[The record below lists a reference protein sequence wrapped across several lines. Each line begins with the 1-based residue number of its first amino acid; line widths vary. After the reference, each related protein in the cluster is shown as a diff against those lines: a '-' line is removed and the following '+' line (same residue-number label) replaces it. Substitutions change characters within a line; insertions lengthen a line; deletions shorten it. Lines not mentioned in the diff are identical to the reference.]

1 LHLFMHGA
9 GAIREGDSKMR
20 RALTRL
26 AISIVLV
33 GTAGLAS
40 ARADTGFDRWVAE
53 FWAAAKAAGI
63 SRATYDRA
71 FQGVSPDPE
80 VLEKAR
86 YQPEFVK
93 PMWDYVDKAVS
104 EQRIETGRRMLRQ
117 HAPVL
122 DSIERA
128 YGVDRHIL
136 VAIWGMESSY
146 GEVLNNPRIVRNV
159 VRSLATLA
167 YADPRRA
174 RFGREQLLA
183 ALMIVERGDIA
194 PDKMTGSW
202 AGAMGHTQ
210 FIPTT
215 YDGYAVDFDGD
226 GRRDLWG
233 SPVDALASA
242 ANYLAKSG
250 WVSGRSWGYEV
261 ALADGFDFSLA
272 DQETSMSLAE
282 WQEHGVRRADG
293 GAFPRPDEKAVLIL
307 PAGANGPGF
316 LMLRNHF
323 VIKRYNNATS
333 YALAIGHLADRLRG
347 EAAFVQDWPRAERAL
362 SQAELREL
370 QQHLS
375 RAGHYEG
382 AIDGKIGPLSR
393 SAIRA
398 YQERSGMPP
407 DGHAGAVLL
416 EWLRGN

>member
-1 LHLFMHGA
+1 
-9 GAIREGDSKMR
+9 MR
-20 RALTRL
+20 RIFTGL
-26 AISIVLV
+26 AAAAVFVAGIVV
-33 GTAGLAS
+33 GTAQ
-40 ARADTGFDRWVAE
+40 ADTGFQRWLAD
-53 FWAAAKAAGI
+53 FWPEASAAGV
-63 SRATYDRA
+63 SRATFDRA
-71 FQGVSPDPE
+71 FRGVAPDPE

-86 YQPEFVK
+86 HQPEFVR
-93 PMWDYVDKAVS
+93 PMWDYVERAVS
-104 EQRIETGRRMLRQ
+104 DERIANGRRMLQ
-117 HAPVL
+117 EYGQVL
-122 DSIERA
+122 DRIESR

-146 GEVLNNPRIVRNV
+146 GAVLNNPRIVKNV
-159 VRSLATLA
+159 VQSLATLA

-183 ALMIVERGDIA
+183 ALKILERGDIE
-194 PDKMTGSW
+194 PEQMTGSW

-215 YDGYAVDFDGD
+215 YEAYAVDFDGD
-226 GRRDLWG
+226 GRRNLWG

-250 WVSGRSWGYEV
+250 WVTGRTWGYEV
-261 ALADGFDFSLA
+261 ALPEKFDFGLA
-272 DQETSMSLAE
+272 DREASMTLAE
-282 WQEHGVRRADG
+282 WQRHGVRRADG
-293 GAFPRPDEKAVLIL
+293 RDFPRPDDNAELLL

-347 EAAFVQDWPRAERAL
+347 GGAFVQAWPQDERPLNEAER
-362 SQAELREL
+362 REL
-370 QQHLS
+370 QQHLA
-375 RAGHYEG
+375 RAGLYEG
-382 AIDGKIGPLSR
+382 EIDGMLGPLSR

-398 YQERSGMPP
+398 YQQQTGVPP